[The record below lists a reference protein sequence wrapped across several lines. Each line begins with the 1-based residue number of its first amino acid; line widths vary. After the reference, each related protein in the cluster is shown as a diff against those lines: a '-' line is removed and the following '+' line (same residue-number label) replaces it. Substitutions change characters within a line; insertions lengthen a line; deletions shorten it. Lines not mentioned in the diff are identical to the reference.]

1 MDGANAPNT
10 PELAYNIGISHIF
23 PLENLSFDIHGSV
36 NYVWQ
41 DEVSFPLNG
50 DPLLVQ
56 DSYGLLNFSL
66 SMIDKEDRYEVMLF
80 GKNINDE
87 EFVSGATESS
97 GFIARKS
104 IRLSRGAQSYYGVRL
119 KYNFR

>member
-1 MDGANAPNT
+1 M
-10 PELAYNIGISHIF
+10 
-23 PLENLSFDIHGSV
+23 